1 MTRVATLDTFN
12 RALQRITDAN
22 ARVARAQEQIATG
35 TRITTPADDPYGAAQ
50 VLLFEQ
56 NLAALN
62 QFTRNA
68 DSAEVRLQREEVSL
82 TSAGDLLQRA
92 RELLIQ
98 ANNANQSDETRRF
111 VAVELREIRD
121 QLVDIANSQDGRGRF
136 LFAGNRDTDAPF
148 VLNGGVVT
156 YGGDQGT
163 RNIQIGEGLFIEA
176 GDDGASVFMRVPRG
190 NGTFVAQPAIGN
202 TGNGIVARQSVV
214 TPGVYTGEPLRIVF
228 SATDAYDVIDSGGA
242 TIATGAFSPGDTVIV
257 QGLGVEIN
265 GEPQGGDEFE
275 VATAGF
281 QSVFA
286 AIENVAS
293 ALDAGAATAA
303 SRAALSS
310 TLNRGLDDLDQ
321 ALGVVL
327 ETRATVGTRLRSIDT
342 QRDLNAGYA
351 LITQD
356 VLGDIRDLDYTQ
368 AISELS
374 QQLTALEAAQA
385 SFVRIQGLSL
395 FNVL

>member
-56 NLAALN
+56 NLAALT

-98 ANNANQSDETRRF
+98 ANNANQSDETRGF

-121 QLVDIANSQDGRGRF
+121 QLVDIANSEDGRGRF
-136 LFAGNRDTDAPF
+136 LFAGSRDTEAPF
-148 VLNGGVVT
+148 VLSGGSVN

-163 RNIQIGEGLFIEA
+163 RNIQIGEGLFVEA
-176 GDDGASVFMRVPRG
+176 GDDGASVFMRIPRG
-190 NGTFVAQPAIGN
+190 NGTFVATPSLAN
-202 TGNGIVARQSVV
+202 TGNGIIARQSVV
-214 TPGVYTGEPLRIVF
+214 SPGTYTGENLTIEF
-228 SATDAYDVIDSGGA
+228 TAADSYDVIDSGGA
-242 TIATGAFSPGDTVIV
+242 TIATGSFAAGDTIVV
-257 QGLGVEIN
+257 QGIAVEIN
-265 GEPQGGDEFE
+265 GEPQVGDEFDIS
-275 VATAGF
+275 VAGF
-281 QSVFA
+281 QSVFS
-286 AIENVAS
+286 AIEDAAV
-293 ALDAGAATAA
+293 ALDAGASTAA
-303 SRAALSS
+303 ARAALSS
-310 TLNRGLDDLDQ
+310 SLNRGLDDLDQ
-321 ALGVVL
+321 ALGIVL
-327 ETRATVGTRLRSIDT
+327 ETRATVGTRLRSIDA
-342 QRDLNAGYA
+342 QRDLNASYA
-351 LITQD
+351 LITQE
-356 VLGDIRDLDYTQ
+356 VLGEIRDLDYTQ

-374 QQLTALEAAQA
+374 QQLTALEAAQQ